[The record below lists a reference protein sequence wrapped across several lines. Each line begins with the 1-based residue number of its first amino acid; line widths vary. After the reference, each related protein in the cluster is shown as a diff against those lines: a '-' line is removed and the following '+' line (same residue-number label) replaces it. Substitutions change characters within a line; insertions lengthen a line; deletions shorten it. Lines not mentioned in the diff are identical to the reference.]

1 MNKVTVSLRIPAAL
15 NAVLADYAKGPG
27 YCSRYQAAIRA
38 LETGL
43 GVLVGSAHL
52 SAADD
57 EVADGLGELL
67 ARAARLEAMIDRTLF
82 TASAAYAY
90 ARRGVVRSET
100 DSKMDQLIAEAAQDA
115 YRRQRDLAR
124 GAQQ

>member
-1 MNKVTVSLRIPAAL
+1 MNKVTVSFRISGAL
-15 NAVLADYAKGPG
+15 NAVLTDYAKAPG

-38 LETGL
+38 FETGL
-43 GVLVGSAHL
+43 GVLVGSTQFA
-52 SAADD
+52 AAD
-57 EVADGLGELL
+57 EAVTDGLGELL
-67 ARAARLEAMIDRTLF
+67 ARAARLEALMDRTLF

>member
-1 MNKVTVSLRIPAAL
+1 MNKVTVSLRIPGAL
-15 NAVLADYAKGPG
+15 NAVLTDYAKGPG

-43 GVLVGSAHL
+43 GVLVGSTQF
-52 SAADD
+52 AAGDD
-57 EVADGLGELL
+57 AVADGLGELL
-67 ARAARLEAMIDRTLF
+67 ARAARLEALMDRTLF

-124 GAQQ
+124 GAHQ